1 MNKPKFSKGW
11 IDKFKSRRT
20 RRKEFI
26 RRYLETED
34 PHEHKYL
41 REEAEKE
48 NIFLP
53 DLFDNDLYERLL
65 VKKWGQ
71 TIKPISTSNKRE
83 ETSYV
88 SELTPQEDT
97 LGAYFAPKLEP
108 PIKKRTFNPPPERLM
123 GMTRSRGKMHMR
135 AMLSPPQM
143 HEVKLERSCKRPHP
157 HVQEENTVKI
167 DELNSS

>member
-83 ETSYV
+83 ETSY
-88 SELTPQEDT
+88 
-97 LGAYFAPKLEP
+97 
-108 PIKKRTFNPPPERLM
+108 I
-123 GMTRSRGKMHMR
+123 
-135 AMLSPPQM
+135 
-143 HEVKLERSCKRPHP
+143 
-157 HVQEENTVKI
+157 
-167 DELNSS
+167 